1 MFTFV
6 LISAILIIFVNPY
19 HVNYEEREAIL
30 LSQNAKQENID
41 IQILKEDRKDWFSH
55 FSAWTRKTAEFPL
68 CPVYLCEEVSTVAK
82 N

>member
-1 MFTFV
+1 MSKYISFKSVGLPLRRQISVIMFTFV

-41 IQILKEDRKDWFSH
+41 IQILKEDRKD
-55 FSAWTRKTAEFPL
+55 
-68 CPVYLCEEVSTVAK
+68 
-82 N
+82 